1 MSRHIGHVAVL
12 SKERNKNDKGN
23 HFSIRIQGVEVTL
36 VHRIIE
42 SDGSHRKLKHSALL
56 PFEPFVRDQ
65 VKFAVEIRI
74 PFLQHFV
81 FVDRDAGFCR
91 MVDVHAHLGALLAA
105 DLIVRKLK
113 PRFLPAFYETE
124 SLLFIFRQVVVGQ
137 TGKENIVGTVLA
149 ELAELSEKC
158 RKIFILTDRI
168 AVYNDGIAD
177 GAIREYPIDGMPEIQ
192 TFVIFQRQVG
202 TWILAVQV

>member
-1 MSRHIGHVAVL
+1 
-12 SKERNKNDKGN
+12 
-23 HFSIRIQGVEVTL
+23 
-36 VHRIIE
+36 
-42 SDGSHRKLKHSALL
+42 
-56 PFEPFVRDQ
+56 
-65 VKFAVEIRI
+65 
-74 PFLQHFV
+74 
-81 FVDRDAGFCR
+81 

-137 TGKENIVGTVLA
+137 TEKENIVGTVLT
-149 ELAELSEKC
+149 ELAEFGEKS
-158 RKIFILTDRI
+158 REIFILTDRI